1 MTGYPARMRSLRF
14 SVGSRDLAVDLAW
27 VREVCPIVHLQA
39 VPRSPAWLRGLFDYH
54 GTLLPAADLGV
65 LLGGEPVQPR
75 VGARMLLL
83 EGAIDGAADG
93 RRAAFGLLV
102 ERVDTPSELERAG
115 SWTALEGL
123 PGIPFVREFAA
134 GAREPVL
141 VLDAGRLAAT
151 HAPLLQGPGV
161 LVISPSAHP

>member
-1 MTGYPARMRSLRF
+1 MRSLRF

-27 VREVCPIVHLQA
+27 VREVCPIVHLRPVPQA
-39 VPRSPAWLRGLFDYH
+39 PPWLRGLFDYH
-54 GTLLPAADLGV
+54 GTLLPAADLSV

-115 SWTALEGL
+115 SWTALDGL
-123 PGIPFVREFAA
+123 PGLPFVREVAA
-134 GAREPVL
+134 GSSQPVL

-161 LVISPSAHP
+161 LAVTASAQP